1 MEFSRARAACSTCAS
16 LITFGLLG
24 SASLA
29 AAEVPPAEAFGAIPT
44 ISEVEL
50 SPNGRMIAWL
60 ETTAQGAQAVTFDLD
75 AHVNKHPFPTT
86 KDVPIRSLSWADNE
100 TLLVTVSTYATYGE
114 TNTAHHYTVRRTF
127 AADVNT
133 GKVQML
139 LMNGGER
146 AFVTGATLLAWRTP
160 KPKTVIMSS
169 LDFSEVHARQQ
180 TGSHLT
186 VGRKDEGW
194 VDQVFEVDTR
204 TGKGK
209 VIATGTAFTDDWVV
223 DKSGKPVA
231 RSEWNP
237 QSELFTILVRNGSGW
252 KEVLREEHLGT
263 RVLFGL
269 NSDETGLI
277 ISAKTSA
284 GRRSLWLLPLDGS
297 PGRALLEDE
306 THDISNVAYDRI
318 TRAPVGAYIGGEV
331 HWLDKDAEDRFQR
344 VARAFKDKR
353 VTVYGR
359 SEDGMRILAEVD
371 TPSTPPIYYFV
382 DFAKGTADTV
392 GEAYPAL
399 VNAKLGE
406 LRQIEYKARD
416 GVTVP
421 AFLTLPP
428 DSSGKNLPLVVLP
441 HGGPEAR
448 DDYAFDWWA
457 QFLAV
462 RGYAVLQ
469 PQFRGSTG
477 LGEAWRQAG
486 YRQWGGLMQ
495 DDVTDGVTAMIEQGV
510 ADAKRVAIVGGSYGG
525 YAALAG
531 AAFTPD
537 LYRCAV
543 SVNGVS
549 SLPAMLGYYREH
561 SGTESDALAYW
572 RDHIGAATD
581 AQVIARSPS
590 RSAATFKAPVLL
602 MHAVNDTVVPYEQS
616 KTMARELENEHKAVT
631 FVSLAG
637 EDHWL
642 SQTATRVQML
652 KELEKFLAEHLR
664 ADH

>member
-1 MEFSRARAACSTCAS
+1 MEVSRASVCANVLAIS
-16 LITFGLLG
+16 LLYV
-24 SASLA
+24 ASVS
-29 AAEVPPAEAFGAIPT
+29 AAEVPPAEAFGAIPAV
-44 ISEVEL
+44 SEVEL
-50 SPNGRMIAWL
+50 SPSGKLIAWA
-60 ETTAQGAQAVTFDLD
+60 ETTAQGTQAITFDLD
-75 AHVNKHPFPTT
+75 SHARKRAFPSG
-86 KDVPIRSLSWADNE
+86 KDVAIRSLGWADDE
-100 TLLVTVSTYATYGE
+100 TLLITVSGFATYGE
-114 TNTAHHYTVRRTF
+114 TQSAHHYNVERTF
-127 AADVNT
+127 SADVNT
-133 GKVQML
+133 GKIKML
-139 LMNGGER
+139 LMQGGER
-146 AFVTGATLLAWRTP
+146 AYVTGATLLAWRTP
-160 KPKTVIMSS
+160 KPKTVIMASW
-169 LDFSEVHARQQ
+169 DFSEVHARQQ
-180 TGSHLT
+180 TGSHLA

-194 VDQVFEVDTR
+194 VMQVFEVDTR
-204 TGKGK
+204 SGEGK
-209 VIATGTAFTDDWVV
+209 VIATGDAYTADWIV
-223 DKSGKPVA
+223 DKTGKPVA

-237 QSELFTILVRNGSGW
+237 QAESFTIEVRNGLGW
-252 KEVLREEHLGT
+252 KQILREEHLGT
-263 RVLFGL
+263 RDLFGL
-269 NSDETGLI
+269 TSDETGLI
-277 ISAKTSA
+277 ISAKTA
-284 GRRSLWLLPLDGS
+284 GGRRSLWLLPLDGS

-306 THDISNVAYDRI
+306 SRDISNVAYDRI
-318 TRAPVGAYIGGEV
+318 TRAPVSASIGGET
-331 HWLDKDAEDRFQR
+331 HWLDKDSEARFR
-344 VARAFKDKR
+344 SVARAFKDKR

-359 SEDGMRILAEVD
+359 SEDGKRILAEVD
-371 TPSTPPIYYFV
+371 TPSTPSVYYFV

-392 GEAYPAL
+392 GEAYPGL
-399 VNAKLGE
+399 IGAKLGE
-406 LRQIEYKARD
+406 VREITYKARD
-416 GVTVP
+416 GAMVP

-428 DSSGKNLPLVVLP
+428 ESSGKNLPLVVLP

-495 DDVTDGVTAMIEQGV
+495 DDVTDGVAAMIEQGV

-549 SLPAMLGYYREH
+549 SLPAMLGYYKEH
-561 SGTESDALAYW
+561 SGAESNALAYW
-572 RDHIGAATD
+572 REHIGSSTD
-581 AQVIARSPS
+581 PQVIAKSPI

-602 MHAVNDTVVPYEQS
+602 MHAVNDTVVPHSQS
-616 KTMARELENEHKAVT
+616 EAMARELEKQHKAVT

-642 SQTATRVQML
+642 SQSATRVQML
-652 KELEKFLAEHLR
+652 KELDKFLSANLR